1 MKWRGTLVIWI
12 LLFAPLSIYNIFGSP
27 IFFPNHSTQYRDPKT
42 LHYNFSMASP
52 VFVAGNFSVGFLLDK
67 APSYYRVSAYVNV
80 AEDYMSFG
88 AYGVFHL
95 IANISENG
103 FYSSNRGLS
112 SRFDNVLPPLVPPTG
127 YGLAASG
134 TLPQNTSPTVFT
146 HLQQGSN
153 SIFLNFT
160 FASFLDHYGPGY
172 YKLDI
177 GPLFVS

>member
-1 MKWRGTLVIWI
+1 MICCKMKWRGTLVIWI

-112 SRFDNVLPPLVPPTG
+112 SRFDNVLPPPCSSDRLRIGRLWDIAPKYKPHSLHSSTTG
-127 YGLAASG
+127 FKL
-134 TLPQNTSPTVFT
+134 
-146 HLQQGSN
+146 HLSE
-153 SIFLNFT
+153 FHLRF
-160 FASFLDHYGPGY
+160 FP
-172 YKLDI
+172 
-177 GPLFVS
+177 